1 MSDDAVRSRR
11 SMFAHAAGL
20 STVEWLASLMLGAIL
35 ADAIAAPLA
44 HDPRGGEAL
53 AAEGGR
59 IAIELFVLQQG
70 ALQSAAAMIALTVIL
85 YALIAVPLHG
95 VLPALAT
102 RGRDNPWARSIA
114 RTPSLVA
121 VALVQLALLA
131 CAALAIRPA
140 ITASIARALS
150 PAPGPF
156 FALTYALVALCAV
169 AMLAART
176 LFSLSRVAIVLGHD
190 ARPSLG
196 LALEQLRRRPL
207 ALLTSR
213 LALELASLALALLA
227 AASARPLALLAAWA
241 AHAARVAIEL
251 AWLERAANGL
261 PKPASMPHN
270 Y

>member
-1 MSDDAVRSRR
+1 MSDDALRSRR
-11 SMFAHAAGL
+11 STLAHAAAL
-20 STVEWLASLMLGAIL
+20 ATVEWLASLMLGAIL

-59 IAIELFVLQQG
+59 IAIELFVLRQG
-70 ALQSAAAMIALTVIL
+70 ALQSAASIIALAVIL
-85 YALIAVPLHG
+85 YTLIAVPLHG

-102 RGRDNPWARSIA
+102 RAPDNPWERSIA

-140 ITASIARALS
+140 IAASIARALS
-150 PAPGPF
+150 PEPGPF
-156 FALTYALVALCAV
+156 FAVTYSLVALCAV
-169 AMLAART
+169 ALLAART

-190 ARPSLG
+190 ARPALG

-207 ALLTSR
+207 ALLASR
-213 LALELASLALALLA
+213 LAVELASLSLSLLA

-241 AHAARVAIEL
+241 AHATRVAIEL
-251 AWLERAANGL
+251 AWLERVARPL
-261 PKPASMPHN
+261 SEYASTPQN

>member
-1 MSDDAVRSRR
+1 MTDDAPRSWR
-11 SMFAHAAGL
+11 STLAHAAAL
-20 STVEWLASLMLGAIL
+20 ATVEWLVSLMLGSIL

-59 IAIELFVLQQG
+59 IAIELFVLRQG
-70 ALQSAAAMIALTVIL
+70 ELQSSAAMIALTVIL

-95 VLPALAT
+95 ALPALAT
-102 RGRDNPWARSIA
+102 RCRENPWARSIA

-121 VALVQLALLA
+121 VALVQFALFA

-140 ITASIARALS
+140 LSASIARALS
-150 PAPGPF
+150 PSPGPF
-156 FALTYALVALCAV
+156 FAITYAIAALCALAV
-169 AMLAART
+169 LAARA
-176 LFSLSRVAIVLGHD
+176 LFSLSRTAIVLGHD

-207 ALLTSR
+207 SLLSSR

-227 AASARPLALLAAWA
+227 AASARPLVLIASCA
-241 AHAARVAIEL
+241 AHSTRIALEL
-251 AWLERAANGL
+251 AWLARAARGL
-261 PKPASMPHN
+261 PRPASKPQN
-270 Y
+270 N